1 MVGSPAHPVDL
12 AALFAATMLPF
23 ASFLAILVVTR
34 SRPRLSAWLSIGSVT
49 ITLACSIALLALHS
63 GLTTPIWF
71 SIDLIG
77 SSGLNIPFGFLLDRL
92 NLLMIV
98 VVSTICFLVQVY
110 SLGYMA
116 GDPGFSRYYAFMSLF
131 TWAMMSLAVS
141 ANLLQLYFF
150 WELVGLSSYLL
161 IGFWYEKFSATQA
174 GKKAFVMT
182 RAGDAAFFIGILLLF
197 IHTGDLGIVNLGSR
211 AALAGV
217 SPSFI
222 TLSALL
228 IFGGIV
234 GKSAQFPLLTWLPD
248 AMEGPTPVSALLHSA
263 TMVAAGVYLFA
274 RLFPF
279 FSMSAV
285 AMTVFLAIGTISM
298 LLASTMAM
306 VSRDIKKVWAFST
319 ISQLGF
325 MIMALGAGGYFA
337 GVFHLTTHA
346 GFKALL
352 FLCSGV
358 FIHRF
363 ETNDVYELSRLGARR
378 MLIPM
383 VTMVLGA
390 AALSGLPPLSGYF
403 SKEAVMGSLAGLH
416 NRVWLGAGLAGVFLT
431 AYYSFRLIFIL
442 LFPRQAASTPS
453 PPPQAAGIPAG
464 GSGAPPEAAGIL
476 AGASGAPPQAVG
488 ILAGASGA
496 AHGAGHRAEYRAMA
510 VVLIVLATITVVLGF
525 FETVL
530 KNFIGTGMLT
540 GGSVGG
546 EAPGWPPMAA
556 LALALAGVGLAWV
569 EFGRKGAKQ
578 IGFVDRMPVVYRL
591 FAERWYI
598 DRFYGLLVNLVIDR
612 GISRLC
618 YLNDRKVI
626 DGGIDGLCEGAVE
639 SGRVMAVLQTGMVQY
654 RLLAIFAVL
663 ALLALYF
670 YY

>member
-1 MVGSPAHPVDL
+1 MVGSPPHAVDL
-12 AALFAATMLPF
+12 AALIAATMLPF
-23 ASFLAILVVTR
+23 ASFLAILVATR
-34 SRPRLSAWLSIGSVT
+34 GRPRLSAGLSIGSVT
-49 ITLACSIALLALHS
+49 IALVCSIALLALNFQ
-63 GLTTPIWF
+63 LAAPIQF
-71 SIDLIG
+71 STRLIA
-77 SSGLNIPFGFLLDRL
+77 SSGLNIPFGFLLDPL

-131 TWAMMSLAVS
+131 TWAMMSLSLS
-141 ANLLQLYFF
+141 ASLLQLYFF

-182 RAGDAAFFIGILLLF
+182 RAGDVAFFIGFLLLF
-197 IHTGDLGIVNLGSR
+197 IHTGDLSIVHLNSR
-211 AALAGV
+211 AALAGI
-217 SPSFI
+217 SPSFL

-279 FSMSAV
+279 FSMSPV
-285 AMTVFLAIGTISM
+285 AMSVFLAIGTISM
-298 LLASTMAM
+298 LLASTMAL
-306 VSRDIKKVWAFST
+306 VSRDIKRVWAYST

-325 MIMALGAGGYFA
+325 MIMALGGGGYFA

-358 FIHRF
+358 FIHRY
-363 ETNDVYELSRLGARR
+363 ETNDIYELSRLGARR
-378 MLIPM
+378 MLVPM
-383 VTMVLGA
+383 VSMVLGA

-403 SKEAVMGSLAGLH
+403 SKEAIMGSLSVLPDPVWLAAGL
-416 NRVWLGAGLAGVFLT
+416 VGVFLT

-442 LFPRQAASTPS
+442 LLPGESEA
-453 PPPQAAGIPAG
+453 PAG
-464 GSGAPPEAAGIL
+464 APAAPAHESDESGHKFQDRVMALPLIIL
-476 AGASGAPPQAVG
+476 SAV
-488 ILAGASGA
+488 
-496 AHGAGHRAEYRAMA
+496 
-510 VVLIVLATITVVLGF
+510 TVILGF
-525 FETVL
+525 FATPL
-530 KNFIGTGMLT
+530 KHFLGASLTARGLAGT
-540 GGSVGG
+540 
-546 EAPGWPPMAA
+546 EASSWPHMAA
-556 LALALAGVGLAWV
+556 LALAVAGVSLAWV

-578 IGFVDRMPVVYRL
+578 IGFVDRIPSLYRL
-591 FAERWYI
+591 FSERWYI
-598 DRFYGLLVNLVIDR
+598 DRFYGLLVNVVVDR

-618 YLNDRKVI
+618 YQNDKKVI
-626 DGGIDGLCEGAVE
+626 DGSIDGICEGTVE
-639 SGRVMAVLQTGMVQY
+639 SGRVVAFLQTGMVQY
-654 RLLAIFAVL
+654 RLLAMFAVL
-663 ALLALYF
+663 VLLALYF